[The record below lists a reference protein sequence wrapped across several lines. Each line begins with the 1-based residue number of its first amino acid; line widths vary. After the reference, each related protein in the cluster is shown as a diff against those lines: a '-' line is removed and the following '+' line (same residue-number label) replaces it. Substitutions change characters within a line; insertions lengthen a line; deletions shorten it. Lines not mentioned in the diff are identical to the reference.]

1 MYEQQP
7 APVGQPEPTAPQQAW
22 TAPPVQSTLQGNPA
36 QPGFIGNPAPAPSP
50 YAQWQQQQQPIP
62 AQAMQ
67 PQQVQQLWQQP
78 APQVQAPMVSV
89 PPPAVAPVLQPQ
101 AQPQVVP
108 PAPVTP
114 VDGPDLQFTDPTSQ
128 ALASSIQMLAS
139 DSKVDLLQ
147 AFGPAWEAK
156 NPAFINMQ
164 YLQQVAPERA
174 AVLAQQFTALVQ
186 YEDARVGQVVNQVH
200 IMAGGAEQWQAAVT
214 AFKQTAPAEVQA
226 VLASMVDSGNPA
238 QVQYAVQQILQTAR
252 QSGSVP
258 FVQQPF
264 LQGTQA
270 TGAGAMT
277 KEAFAKAE
285 QALSKQYPVGSPQY
299 NSQYEALVQQR
310 AQARALGY

>member
-1 MYEQQP
+1 MYEQQS

-50 YAQWQQQQQPIP
+50 YAQWQQPQQPV
-62 AQAMQ
+62 Q
-67 PQQVQQLWQQP
+67 PPVQQPFQQWAQPVPPVP
-78 APQVQAPMVSV
+78 APQVPAMPQ
-89 PPPAVAPVLQPQ
+89 AVAPVV
-101 AQPQVVP
+101 QPQVPVQ
-108 PAPVTP
+108 APVAS
-114 VDGPDLQFTDPTSQ
+114 VADGPDLQFTDPTSQ

-200 IMAGGAEQWQAAVT
+200 TMAGGAEQWQAAVT

-264 LQGTQA
+264 LQGNQA

-277 KEAFAKAE
+277 KEAFTKAE
-285 QALSKQYPVGSPQY
+285 QALAKQYPVGSAQY
-299 NSQYEALVQQR
+299 NHQFESLVQQR
-310 AQARALGY
+310 RQAQALGY

>member
-1 MYEQQP
+1 MYEQQS

-50 YAQWQQQQQPIP
+50 YAQWQQPQQPV
-62 AQAMQ
+62 Q
-67 PQQVQQLWQQP
+67 PPVQQPFQQWAQPVPPVP
-78 APQVQAPMVSV
+78 APQVPVV
-89 PPPAVAPVLQPQ
+89 PQAVAPVV
-101 AQPQVVP
+101 QPQVPVQ
-108 PAPVTP
+108 APVAPST
-114 VDGPDLQFTDPTSQ
+114 DGPDLQFTDPTSQ

-200 IMAGGAEQWQAAVT
+200 TMAGGAEQWQAAVT

-264 LQGTQA
+264 LQGNQA

>member
-1 MYEQQP
+1 MYEQHP
-7 APVGQPEPTAPQQAW
+7 ASMGQPEPTAPQQAW
-22 TAPPVQSTLQGNPA
+22 AAPPVQSTLQGNPA
-36 QPGFIGNPAPAPSP
+36 QPGFVGNPAPAPSP
-50 YAQWQQQQQPIP
+50 YAQWQQPQQPV
-62 AQAMQ
+62 Q
-67 PQQVQQLWQQP
+67 PPVQQPFQQWQQP
-78 APQVQAPMVSV
+78 APQVQAPVV
-89 PPPAVAPVLQPQ
+89 PVPTPPVAPVLQPQ

-108 PAPVTP
+108 PAPVAP

-128 ALASSIQMLAS
+128 ALASSIQMLAN
-139 DSKVDLLQ
+139 DSKVDLMQ

-200 IMAGGAEQWQAAVT
+200 TMAGGAEQWQAAVT
-214 AFKQTAPAEVQA
+214 VFKQTAPAEVQA

-264 LQGTQA
+264 LQGNQA

>member
-36 QPGFIGNPAPAPSP
+36 QPVFIGNPAPAPSP
-50 YAQWQQQQQPIP
+50 YAQWQQPQQPV
-62 AQAMQ
+62 Q
-67 PQQVQQLWQQP
+67 PPVQQPFQQWAQPVPPVP
-78 APQVQAPMVSV
+78 APQAPAM
-89 PPPAVAPVLQPQ
+89 PQAVAPVV
-101 AQPQVVP
+101 QPQVPVQ
-108 PAPVTP
+108 APVAPST
-114 VDGPDLQFTDPTSQ
+114 DGPDLQFTDPTSQ

-200 IMAGGAEQWQAAVT
+200 TMAGGAEQWQAAVT
-214 AFKQTAPAEVQA
+214 AFKQNAPAEVQA

-264 LQGTQA
+264 LQGNQA

>member
-1 MYEQQP
+1 
-7 APVGQPEPTAPQQAW
+7 
-22 TAPPVQSTLQGNPA
+22 
-36 QPGFIGNPAPAPSP
+36 
-50 YAQWQQQQQPIP
+50 
-62 AQAMQ
+62 
-67 PQQVQQLWQQP
+67 
-78 APQVQAPMVSV
+78 
-89 PPPAVAPVLQPQ
+89 
-101 AQPQVVP
+101 
-108 PAPVTP
+108 
-114 VDGPDLQFTDPTSQ
+114 
-128 ALASSIQMLAS
+128 MLAS

-200 IMAGGAEQWQAAVT
+200 TMAGGAEQWQAAVT
-214 AFKQTAPAEVQA
+214 AFKQNAPAEVQA

-264 LQGTQA
+264 LQGNQA

>member
-1 MYEQQP
+1 M
-7 APVGQPEPTAPQQAW
+7 
-22 TAPPVQSTLQGNPA
+22 
-36 QPGFIGNPAPAPSP
+36 
-50 YAQWQQQQQPIP
+50 
-62 AQAMQ
+62 
-67 PQQVQQLWQQP
+67 
-78 APQVQAPMVSV
+78 
-89 PPPAVAPVLQPQ
+89 
-101 AQPQVVP
+101 
-108 PAPVTP
+108 
-114 VDGPDLQFTDPTSQ
+114 
-128 ALASSIQMLAS
+128 
-139 DSKVDLLQ
+139 Q

-200 IMAGGAEQWQAAVT
+200 TMAGGAEQWQAAVT

-264 LQGTQA
+264 LQGNQA
-270 TGAGAMT
+270 TGTGAMT

-285 QALSKQYPVGSPQY
+285 QALAKQYPVGSPQY

>member
-7 APVGQPEPTAPQQAW
+7 ASMGQPEPTAPQQAW

-36 QPGFIGNPAPAPSP
+36 QPGFVGNPAPAPSP
-50 YAQWQQQQQPIP
+50 YAQWQQQQP
-62 AQAMQ
+62 AQ
-67 PQQVQQLWQQP
+67 PPVQQPFQQWQQP
-78 APQVQAPMVSV
+78 APQVQAPVVPV

-108 PAPVTP
+108 PAPVAP

-128 ALASSIQMLAS
+128 ALASSIQMLAN
-139 DSKVDLLQ
+139 DSKVDLMQ

-200 IMAGGAEQWQAAVT
+200 TMAGGAEQWQAAVT
-214 AFKQTAPAEVQA
+214 VFKQTAPAEVQA

-264 LQGTQA
+264 LQGNQA
-270 TGAGAMT
+270 TGTGAMT

-299 NSQYEALVQQR
+299 NSQYDALVQQR

>member
-1 MYEQQP
+1 MYEQQS

-50 YAQWQQQQQPIP
+50 YAQWQQPQQPV
-62 AQAMQ
+62 Q
-67 PQQVQQLWQQP
+67 PPVQQPFQQWAQPVPPVP
-78 APQVQAPMVSV
+78 APQVPVV
-89 PPPAVAPVLQPQ
+89 PQAVAPVV
-101 AQPQVVP
+101 QPQVPVQ
-108 PAPVTP
+108 APVAPST
-114 VDGPDLQFTDPTSQ
+114 DGPDLQFTDPTSQ

-200 IMAGGAEQWQAAVT
+200 TMAGGAEQWQAAVT
-214 AFKQTAPAEVQA
+214 AFKQNAPAEVQA

-264 LQGTQA
+264 LQGNQA